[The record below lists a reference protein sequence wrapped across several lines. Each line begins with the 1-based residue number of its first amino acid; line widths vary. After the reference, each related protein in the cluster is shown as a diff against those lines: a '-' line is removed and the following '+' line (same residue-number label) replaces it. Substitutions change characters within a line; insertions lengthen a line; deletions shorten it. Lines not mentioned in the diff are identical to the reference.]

1 MIGFIQRWKRK
12 RSRSA
17 SGTTEISIATR
28 TAPFAPRSDRKRSG
42 PSRRIAMLYPPV
54 RRARCA
60 LRPASRPEPPMS
72 KNPPHYFLGIPDLRR
87 NLVAGFLALIPL
99 WITWIVLEFLIRQFT
114 ALGRPWVLAIAGALR
129 GISPRAA
136 DLLLEQWFASALAL
150 LVTVVLLY
158 LLGFATTR
166 VIGKQLL
173 AAFENLLE
181 RIPLVKAIYGSAKSL
196 VSAFQSKP
204 EGAQRV
210 VLISFPSDRMKVVGL
225 VTRTFRDAQ
234 TGRELAAVY
243 VPTTPNPTSGYL
255 EIVPVEYVTPT
266 NWTIEEA
273 MSFIVTGGTTGPK
286 DIVYGEDRP
295 GD

>member
-1 MIGFIQRWKRK
+1 
-12 RSRSA
+12 
-17 SGTTEISIATR
+17 
-28 TAPFAPRSDRKRSG
+28 
-42 PSRRIAMLYPPV
+42 
-54 RRARCA
+54 
-60 LRPASRPEPPMS
+60 MS

-99 WITWIVLEFLIRQFT
+99 WITWIVLEFLIGQFT
-114 ALGRPWVLAIAGALR
+114 ALGRPWVLAIAGGLR
-129 GISPRAA
+129 GVSPRAA
-136 DLLLEQWFASALAL
+136 DLLLEPWFASALAL
-150 LVTVVLLY
+150 LVTLVLLY

-196 VSAFQSKP
+196 VNAFQSKP

-210 VLISFPSDRMKVVGL
+210 VLINFPTDQMKVVGL

-266 NWTIEEA
+266 NWSIEEA

-286 DIVYGEDRP
+286 DIVYGADRP